1 VEQSK
6 LLKVLKLE
14 YTSDIRV
21 VYKAAKRYARDV
33 HPDQNPD
40 KKHLWLEFE
49 IAYNVIKRLSDTGLS
64 FDNYSEALASTP
76 GGKKTS
82 SGQPGNTSNK
92 AKQSEDS
99 QKSQQRRSQSPP
111 EKPKPGANIS
121 IRIKARFDQIVY
133 GSTLNVKIPATSAKS
148 DPSIQRVTI
157 EVTPTPIWTNKDG
170 SISQKSLNAVFNKKV
185 VVNGYG
191 EKGSDGGSPGDL
203 IVSFDIDTSESQAI
217 REVISVHFGM
227 KNQFT
232 DYSRSR
238 ANYEANSEPQREE
251 PVQYRNPKKSSK
263 KDRIA
268 KLIGVVILT
277 SWLVNYISGNI
288 DKNNSWDASFEI
300 CSAAEFINADILWDR
315 FYNYQDP
322 YKAAIYF
329 QYFTKDVDTADYI
342 ATISTELLRIQD
354 SDYLGIRSY
363 AQYLISSVE
372 QNDLSVVKAMKRLK
386 SECGQRD
393 FPWSE

>member
-64 FDNYSEALASTP
+64 FDNYSEALDNTP

-82 SGQPGNTSNK
+82 SRQPGKTSNK
-92 AKQSEDS
+92 AKQNEDS
-99 QKSQQRRSQSPP
+99 QKSQQKRSQSTS
-111 EKPKPGANIS
+111 EKPKPGADIS

-133 GSTLNVKIPATSAKS
+133 GCTLDVKIPAPSANK

-185 VVNGYG
+185 LVYGYG
-191 EKGSDGGSPGDL
+191 EKGSDGGSSGDL

-238 ANYEANSEPQREE
+238 ADYEANSEPQKEE

-268 KLIGVVILT
+268 KLIGVIVLA
-277 SWLVNYISGNI
+277 SWLVNYISGNV
-288 DKNNSWDASFEI
+288 DKNNSMDATFAI
-300 CSAAEFINADILWDR
+300 CSSAESINADILWSK
-315 FYNYQDP
+315 FYNYENP
-322 YKAAIYF
+322 YTAAIYF
-329 QYFTKDVDTADYI
+329 KYFSKDIDTIDN
-342 ATISTELLRIQD
+342 ISTIESELLRIKD
-354 SDYLGIRSY
+354 DDYLGIRSY
-363 AQYLISSVE
+363 AQELINAIE
-372 QNDLSVVKAMKRLK
+372 QNDVSVVRAMNKLKA
-386 SECGQRD
+386 ECGARD
-393 FPWSE
+393 SFWSD